1 MTEEHCHHD
10 HCHHDE
16 EEISSKYQQVFNMYD
31 LHLHDEIV
39 QEETKNLIARHF
51 EENNNSDVKKK
62 IFSFVELTSLKV
74 TDNEDTILKLVEKV
88 NRFTNENPDF
98 PHLAGICVYPRF
110 VEIVANSLEADNV
123 EISTATGGFPS
134 SQTFPEVKTIET
146 ALAIKDG
153 ATEIDTVLPVG
164 FFFNNDYE
172 QICDE
177 IQEIK
182 EICGEDKC
190 LKVIL
195 ETGAL
200 QTAVNIK
207 KAALM
212 AIYSG
217 ADFIKT
223 STGKIEPSAT
233 PAAVYT
239 MCKTIKEYYD
249 KTGTKIGIK
258 VAGGVKTATQAVE
271 YYTIVKEILGDD
283 WLQPSL
289 FRFGASGLAN
299 NLLSEI
305 TGEKVSFF

>member
-1 MTEEHCHHD
+1 MSEEHCHHD

-16 EEISSKYQQVFNMYD
+16 EELASKYQQVFNQYD
-31 LHLHDEIV
+31 LHIHDEIV
-39 QEETKNLIARHF
+39 QEEVKNIIARHF
-51 EENNNSDVKKK
+51 EENNTNEIKKQ
-62 IFSFVELTSLKV
+62 IFGLVELTSLKV
-74 TDNEDTILKLVEKV
+74 TDNEDSVLKLIEKV
-88 NRFTNENPDF
+88 NHFSNENPDF
-98 PHLAGICVYPRF
+98 LHLAGICVYPRF
-110 VEIVANSLEADNV
+110 VAIAASSLEADGV
-123 EISTATGGFPS
+123 ELGTVTGGFPS

-146 ALAIKDG
+146 ALAVKDG
-153 ATEIDTVLPVG
+153 ATEIDTVLSVG
-164 FFFNNDYE
+164 YLLANDLE
-172 QICDE
+172 MVCDE

-182 EICGEDKC
+182 EICGEDRI

-223 STGKIEPSAT
+223 STGKIEPAAT
-233 PAAVYT
+233 PAAAYT

-258 VAGGVKTATQAVE
+258 IAGGIKTAKQAVE
-271 YYTIVKEILGDD
+271 YYTIVKEILGKD
-283 WLQPSL
+283 WLTPTL
-289 FRFGASGLAN
+289 FRFGASSLAN

-305 TGEKVSFF
+305 TGSKVNYF